1 MYRPLTPEVTIRKSC
16 IEGLGLFTT
25 CDIEEGHRLGIT
37 HIANNNFENQYIRTP
52 LGGFINHSDTPN
64 CTLIPVPINPSL
76 DLSNYKTVSVPQ
88 WVDSGVKGVDIVLAL
103 VTKQLIVANTELT
116 TYYSLYKIS
125 EEETL

>member
-1 MYRPLTPEVTIRKSC
+1 MYRPLPPEVTIRKSC

-52 LGGFINHSDTPN
+52 LGGFINHSDIPN
-64 CTLIPVPINPSL
+64 CTLIQIHPSL
-76 DLSNYKTVSVPQ
+76 ELSNSKTVSVAQ
-88 WVDSGVKGVDIVLAL
+88 WVDSAINGGDAALVL

>member
-1 MYRPLTPEVTIRKSC
+1 MYRPLPPEVTIRKSC

-37 HIANNNFENQYIRTP
+37 HIPNNNFANQYIRTP

-64 CTLIPVPINPSL
+64 CALIQIKPSL
-76 DLSNYKTVSVPQ
+76 ELSNSKTVSVAQ
-88 WVDSGVKGVDIVLAL
+88 WVDSAINGGDAVLVL

-116 TYYSLYKIS
+116 THYSLYKIS